1 LLFHICL
8 YGLYTQTK
16 GLTSRDRTYEVL
28 LYVPGELNTASSN
41 IVTIRVYKNEKIEME
56 ETVV

>member
-1 LLFHICL
+1 
-8 YGLYTQTK
+8 LYTQTK